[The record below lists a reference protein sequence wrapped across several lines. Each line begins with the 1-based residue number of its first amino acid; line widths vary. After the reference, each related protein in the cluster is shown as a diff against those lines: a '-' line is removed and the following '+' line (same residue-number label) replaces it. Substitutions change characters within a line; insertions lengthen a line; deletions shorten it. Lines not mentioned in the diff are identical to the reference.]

1 MKKLFICI
9 TLFTLSSCGK
19 YVGSAEKEKGLWRCE
34 RRLAVYYNVKL
45 FKTVEEATKECS
57 K

>member
-9 TLFTLSSCGK
+9 TLFTLTGCGK